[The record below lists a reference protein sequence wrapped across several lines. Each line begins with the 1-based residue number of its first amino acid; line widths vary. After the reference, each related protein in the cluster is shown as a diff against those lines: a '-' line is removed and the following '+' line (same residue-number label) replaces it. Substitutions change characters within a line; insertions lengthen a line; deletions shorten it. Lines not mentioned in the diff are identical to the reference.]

1 MGQVLNRLWLWM
13 WLLIPANPILVRV
26 VHGSSKRTR
35 HLWLRAGY
43 LTALLMVVLFSLIL
57 SGSNQSGS
65 LAELAKA
72 ASQTFAHTSITQL
85 ALMCFL
91 APIFTA
97 AAITQERDAQT
108 FNILL
113 STPLSNSQI
122 VFGSLMSRLYFVIML
137 LIAGLPI
144 FLMTMAYGG
153 VTTSQVLESF
163 ALSGST
169 AVLTGALAIFVA
181 MRRVG
186 TRGTIFSFF
195 LVIGLYLLS
204 VYLLGQWSNTWIE
217 ASPPN
222 VAGAQMSWL
231 TPLHPFLALDVALNR
246 IHAPDY
252 ARLTEY
258 SSTARFALAYPSAA
272 YVCWTLILAFLLT
285 LTSVFFVRRSVISS
299 DETFWTKLTDRFRK
313 TPASDRS
320 RTPRTVWVNPVAWRE
335 AKTKGGGSGAIL
347 RWTLIISG
355 IVGCAAL
362 CIYHMLGYVSAD
374 VTRQS
379 LSLIIITQFAI
390 AVIIAT
396 NTAATSMTK
405 ERESKTMDIL
415 LTTLVTS
422 KYILWGKLRGLVTF
436 AVPLLIGPVIF
447 LLVFS
452 LFGLTQA
459 SATPAVWI
467 ESSIEMA
474 VLLIIYTGCACVI
487 GLRISLVTKK
497 TVTAVMYSVGLV
509 IVLSI
514 VASLLGQAIV
524 NGAGGGEVG
533 AFFAPFTP
541 FTAIFYLVDL
551 NNLFGSPKEFTDGI
565 QAARMAGLLGT
576 CIATVVYSFV
586 VWSVYSGLVRN
597 FDMIVRKQT
606 GL

>member
-1 MGQVLNRLWLWM
+1 MGQVLHRLWLWI

-26 VHGSSKRTR
+26 VQGSSKRTR

-43 LTALLMVVLFSLIL
+43 LAALLLVVLFSLIL
-57 SGSNQSGS
+57 SGNNQSGS

-72 ASQTFAHTSITQL
+72 ASQTFAHTSLTQL

-153 VTTSQVLESF
+153 VTTSQVFESF

-181 MRRVG
+181 MRKVG

-195 LVIGLYLLS
+195 LLIGLYLISLWM
-204 VYLLGQWSNTWIE
+204 LGQWSGTWVE
-217 ASPPN
+217 ASQPN
-222 VAGAQMSWL
+222 VAGVQMSWL

-252 ARLTEY
+252 ARLSEY

-272 YVCWTLILAFLLT
+272 YVCWTLTLAFLLT
-285 LTSVFFVRRSVISS
+285 LTSVFFVRRSVISG
-299 DETFWTKLTDRFRK
+299 DETFWAKFTDRFRK
-313 TPASDRS
+313 TSASDRS
-320 RTPRTVWVNPVAWRE
+320 RKPRSVWANPVAWRE
-335 AKTKGGGSGAIL
+335 ARTRGGGSGAFL
-347 RWTLIISG
+347 RWSLIIAG
-355 IVGCAAL
+355 IVGCSAL
-362 CIYHMLGYVSAD
+362 GISHMTGSISAD

-379 LSLIIITQFAI
+379 LSFIIVVQFAI
-390 AVIIAT
+390 AIIIAT

-415 LTTLVTS
+415 LTTPVTS

-436 AVPLLIGPVIF
+436 AVPLLIGPVLF

-452 LFGLTQA
+452 LYGLTQPKT
-459 SATPAVWI
+459 TPAIWI
-467 ESSIEMA
+467 ESAVEMA
-474 VLLIIYTGCACVI
+474 ILLIIYTGCACVI

-514 VASLLGQAIV
+514 VASLLGKAIV
-524 NGAGGGEVG
+524 GGAGGGEVG

-541 FTAIFYLVDL
+541 FTAIYYLVDL
-551 NNLFGSPKEFTDGI
+551 NNLFDSPKEFTAGV

-576 CIATVVYSFV
+576 GIAAVVYSFV
-586 VWSVYSGLVRN
+586 VWSVYTGLVRN

>member
-1 MGQVLNRLWLWM
+1 MGQVLHKLWLWI

-26 VHGSSKRTR
+26 VQGSSKRTR

-43 LTALLMVVLFSLIL
+43 LAALILVVLFSLIL
-57 SGSNQSGS
+57 SGNNQRGS

-91 APIFTA
+91 APVFTA

-113 STPLSNSQI
+113 STPLSNGQI
-122 VFGSLMSRLYFVIML
+122 VFGSLLSRLYFVIML

-153 VTTSQVLESF
+153 VTTSQVFESF

-169 AVLTGALAIFVA
+169 AILTGALAIFIA

-195 LVIGLYLLS
+195 LLIGLYLLC
-204 VYLLGQWSNTWIE
+204 VYLFGQWSGTWIE
-217 ASPPN
+217 ASQPN
-222 VAGAQMSWL
+222 MAGKQMSWL

-258 SSTARFALAYPSAA
+258 SSMVRFALAYPSAA
-272 YVCWTLILAFLLT
+272 YVCWTLITALLLT
-285 LTSVFFVRRSVISS
+285 LTSILFVRRSVVSS
-299 DETFWTKLTDRFRK
+299 DATFWTKFTDRFRK
-313 TPASDRS
+313 VSLQERS
-320 RTPRTVWVNPVAWRE
+320 RPARTVWVNPVAWRE
-335 AKTKGGGSGAIL
+335 AKTRSGGSGALL
-347 RWTLIISG
+347 RWTLIAG
-355 IVGCAAL
+355 GVFGCAAL
-362 CIYHMLGYVSAD
+362 LLYHMMGHINAD
-374 VTRQS
+374 TARKS
-379 LSLIIITQFAI
+379 LSLLIIIQFGI
-390 AVIIAT
+390 ALIIAT

-436 AVPLLIGPVIF
+436 ALPLLIGPVVF
-447 LLVFS
+447 LLVFC
-452 LFGLTQA
+452 LYGLTQ
-459 SATPAVWI
+459 SNTTPAIWF
-467 ESSIEMA
+467 ETSIEMTA
-474 VLLIIYTGCACVI
+474 LLIIYTGCACVI
-487 GLRISLVTKK
+487 GLRISLVTRK

-514 VASLLGQAIV
+514 VATLIGQAIV
-524 NGAGGGEVG
+524 QGAGGGEVG
-533 AFFAPFTP
+533 AFLAPFTP

-551 NNLFGSPKEFTDGI
+551 NNLFDSPKEFAEGV
-565 QAARMAGLLGT
+565 QAARIAGLLGT
-576 CIATVVYSFV
+576 GIATVVYSFV
-586 VWSVYSGLVRN
+586 VWSVYTGLVRN